1 MESVDS
7 AGNRG
12 PFGAGGKTTVLTKL
26 VEYGR
31 LKGQPIVVTTTTRL
45 YESQGLIMNRF
56 ILEILMK
63 LMNIVLIVFCV
74 DIVVRGSLA
83 LQEQKWTP

>member
-1 MESVDS
+1 M
-7 AGNRG
+7 N
-12 PFGAGGKTTVLTKL
+12 
-26 VEYGR
+26 
-31 LKGQPIVVTTTTRL
+31 LKW
-45 YESQGLIMNRF
+45 LIMNRF

-83 LQEQKWTP
+83 LQEQK